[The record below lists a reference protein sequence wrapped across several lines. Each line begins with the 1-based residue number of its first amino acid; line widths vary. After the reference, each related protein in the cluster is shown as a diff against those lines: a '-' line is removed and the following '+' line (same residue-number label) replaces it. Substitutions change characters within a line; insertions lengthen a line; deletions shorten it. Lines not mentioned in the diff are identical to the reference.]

1 MFILKWILVQEM
13 YEKISLG
20 KFILV
25 VLHQQILI
33 NIPYSRIWINWS
45 LYSQLSFLSKTY
57 VRLAF
62 SYKSLHDVATNTSVR
77 QSHSLLSI
85 KSLFFF
91 LQKVKISSFT
101 KKKKKATAVI
111 FQGFNHTK
119 FQSIPSIWCVGGY

>member
-33 NIPYSRIWINWS
+33 NIPYSRIWINGS

-91 LQKVKISSFT
+91 LQKVQISSFT
-101 KKKKKATAVI
+101 KKKATAVI

-119 FQSIPSIWCVGGY
+119 FRSIPSIWCVGGY

>member
-25 VLHQQILI
+25 LLHQQILI
-33 NIPYSRIWINWS
+33 NIPYSRIWINGS

-91 LQKVKISSFT
+91 LQKVQISSST
-101 KKKKKATAVI
+101 KKKATAVI